1 MHAHGRFDAKA
12 LAPDPVLAG
21 RSNGSSRAIL
31 VDAAVGSPHQRV
43 AIVELAPGGFV
54 DNHFHS
60 YEEAVYVF
68 AGRVELTLGGAK
80 HELGTDGFA
89 FAETGS
95 EHAWRN
101 VGDDT
106 ARWFEV
112 SAPQPKP
119 VGADFPDTFF
129 GASSVESGAAGSHVG
144 HFDPTDF
151 PPLALAGFTAA
162 NVSGASLQ
170 MLVNRDLDAAH
181 LILFTVQYAPG
192 GLIKEHDHTFEEAYF
207 FVEGE
212 IEAYA
217 EGKTYRVEAG
227 DWFWTSVGCPHAFT
241 NRADGPVR
249 WLETQVPQP
258 PSRDAARFKADWP
271 TA

>member
-1 MHAHGRFDAKA
+1 MHAHGRFDEQA
-12 LAPDPVLAG
+12 LAPDPVLEG
-21 RSNGSSRAIL
+21 RSTGFSRSIL
-31 VDAAVGSPHQRV
+31 VDASVGSPHQRV
-43 AIVELAPGGFV
+43 AMAQLASGGSI
-54 DNHFHS
+54 DSHFHS
-60 YEEAVYVF
+60 YEEAVYVLG
-68 AGRVELTLGGAK
+68 GRATLTLAGAE
-80 HELGTDGFA
+80 HELGTDSFA
-89 FAETGS
+89 FVETGI

-101 VGDDT
+101 EGDEPT
-106 ARWFEV
+106 RWFEV

-119 VGADFPDTFF
+119 AGGAFPDTFF
-129 GASSVESGAAGSHVG
+129 GASPADAGDAGSRVG
-144 HFDPTDF
+144 HFDPTNF

-181 LILFTVQYAPG
+181 LILFTVQYAPD
-192 GLIKEHDHTFEEAYF
+192 GLIKEHDHAFEEAYF

-212 IEAYA
+212 IEAVA
-217 EGKTYRVEAG
+217 EGKTYEVKAG